1 MRPKGSAKELEVR
14 RLLGV
19 KILSEGKSVR
29 EVARLIG
36 VWPGSVQRWK
46 EAKKKGGMEALK
58 AKPHPGRKAKLSAK
72 QKEELKRILLKGPRA
87 AGFPTELWTCPRVA
101 EVIERH
107 FGVRFHVDYV
117 WYILRS
123 LGWSCQKPERRA
135 RERNEEAIELWRRRR
150 WPHIKK
156 GSKTAPKHRFR

>member
-1 MRPKGSAKELEVR
+1 MRPKGSAEELEVR

-46 EAKKKGGMEALK
+46 EAMEQGGVKALK
-58 AKPHPGRKAKLSAK
+58 ATPYPGHRPRLSWAQWQQVCKLL
-72 QKEELKRILLKGPRA
+72 ERG
-87 AGFPTELWTCPRVA
+87 AGAHGYPTELWTLKRVA

-107 FGVRFHVDYV
+107 FGVRYHPSRV
-117 WYILRS
+117 WKMLRR

-135 RERNEEAIELWRRRR
+135 RQQDAEAVEKWRRYR
-150 WPHIKK
+150 WSHIKK
-156 GSKTAPKHRFR
+156 RR